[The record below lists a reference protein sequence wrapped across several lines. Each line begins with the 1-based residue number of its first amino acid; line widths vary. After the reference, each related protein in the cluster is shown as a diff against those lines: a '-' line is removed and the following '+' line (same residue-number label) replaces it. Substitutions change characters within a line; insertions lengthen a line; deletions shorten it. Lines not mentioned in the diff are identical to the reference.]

1 MLVLTVDTSYV
12 TSYVLLKPDN
22 DYYIGFHLVKLV
34 WFQFLSSYNLHLIL
48 TDESTLK
55 AVNIQTVSNSCCLV
69 LLFDCDMMKYR
80 FSVSVVAQWV
90 YEESGAWLPAAPT
103 ATSGSP
109 AKYVCNECGKVFSR
123 NDSFAHHKTIH
134 KGQTRC
140 PICQKLFS
148 RKYTMMSHLL
158 IIHGIKYSSR

>member
-1 MLVLTVDTSYV
+1 MYYWSLTMIITLDFIWLNWYKSSFCPFTICTLFWQMKALWKHWIYRLSATVVAWS
-12 TSYVLLKPDN
+12 VLL
-22 DYYIGFHLVKLV
+22 L
-34 WFQFLSSYNLHLIL
+34 
-48 TDESTLK
+48 
-55 AVNIQTVSNSCCLV
+55 
-69 LLFDCDMMKYR
+69 DCNMMKYR
-80 FSVSVVAQWV
+80 WFSVSIVAQWV

-134 KGQTRC
+134 KGQSRC
-140 PICQKLFS
+140 PICQKLFF